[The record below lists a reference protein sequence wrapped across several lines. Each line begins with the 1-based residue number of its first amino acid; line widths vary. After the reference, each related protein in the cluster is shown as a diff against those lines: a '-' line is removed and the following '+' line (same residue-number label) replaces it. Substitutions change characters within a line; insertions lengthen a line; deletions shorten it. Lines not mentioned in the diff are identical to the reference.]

1 MRVCVF
7 CGASPGNRPIYR
19 EIAQELGRSLA
30 RKNIGLIYGGGDVGL
45 MGMVANSTL
54 ESGGE
59 VIGVIPR
66 TLVVRELA
74 HHGLTDL
81 RVVDDV
87 QERKD
92 AMARLSAAFVIL
104 PGGFGTIDEMFEMV
118 TWNQLGEHAK
128 PCILMNIEGFYDE
141 LLAFLATARDH
152 GFIKPSDLDG
162 VTVCTSIE
170 QLMLVLGQVSA
181 DQDSR

>member
-7 CGASPGNRPIYR
+7 CGASPGNRPVYR

-30 RKNIGLIYGGGDVGL
+30 RNKIGLVYGGGDVGL

-54 ESGGE
+54 EGGGE

-92 AMARLSAAFVIL
+92 AMARLSAAFIVL

-118 TWNQLGEHAK
+118 TWNQLGAHAK
-128 PCILMNIEGFYDE
+128 PCILMNIDGFYDQ
-141 LLAFLATARDH
+141 LLAFLATARDQ
-152 GFIKPSDLDG
+152 GFIRPSDLDG
-162 VTVCTSIE
+162 LTVCNSIE
-170 QLMLVLGQVSA
+170 ELMKVLKQA
-181 DQDSR
+181 ATE

>member
-7 CGASPGNRPIYR
+7 CGSSPGNQPTYR
-19 EIAQELGRSLA
+19 EVAQDLGRSLA
-30 RKNIGLIYGGGDVGL
+30 EKGIGLVYGGGDVGL

-54 ESGGE
+54 EGGGE

-66 TLVVRELA
+66 ALVVRELA

-92 AMARLSAAFVIL
+92 TMARLSAAFVIL

-128 PCILMNIEGFYDE
+128 PCILVNINGFYDQ
-141 LLAFLATARDH
+141 LLAFLNTARDQ
-152 GFIKPSDLDG
+152 GFIKPSDLEG
-162 VTVCTSIE
+162 LTVCSNISGLL
-170 QLMLVLGQVSA
+170 QVLQQVSS
-181 DQDSR
+181 D

>member
-7 CGASPGNRPIYR
+7 CGSSPGNRPIYR
-19 EIAQELGRSLA
+19 EIAQDLGRSLA
-30 RKNIGLIYGGGDVGL
+30 RKGIGLVYGGGDVGL

-54 ESGGE
+54 EGGGE

-66 TLVVRELA
+66 ALVVRELA

-92 AMARLSAAFVIL
+92 AMARLSVAFVVL

-128 PCILMNIEGFYDE
+128 PCILMNIDGFYDQ
-141 LLAFLATARDH
+141 LLAFLETARDQ
-152 GFIKPSDLDG
+152 GFIKPADLDG
-162 VTVCTSIE
+162 LTVCTSIK
-170 QLMLVLGQVSA
+170 QLIEVI
-181 DQDSR
+181 DQFPPE

>member
-7 CGASPGNRPIYR
+7 CGSSPGNQPEYR
-19 EIAQELGRSLA
+19 EIAQNLGRGLA
-30 RKNIGLIYGGGDVGL
+30 KKSVGLVYGGADVGL

-54 ESGGE
+54 EGGGE

-66 TLVVRELA
+66 NLVVRELA

-81 RVVDDV
+81 RVVDDM

-92 AMARLSAAFVIL
+92 VMAQLSSAFICL
-104 PGGFGTIDEMFEMV
+104 PGGYGTLDEIFEMV

-128 PCILMNIEGFYDE
+128 PCILLNINGFYDD
-141 LLAFLATARDH
+141 LLKFLDKARDQ
-152 GFIKPSDLDG
+152 GFIKGADRDGLTVVTGLDEMFEVLAK
-162 VTVCTSIE
+162 VT
-170 QLMLVLGQVSA
+170 A
-181 DQDSR
+181 D

>member
-1 MRVCVF
+1 MRVSVF
-7 CGASPGNRPIYR
+7 CGASPGNQPKYR
-19 EIAQELGRSLA
+19 EMAQNLGRSLA
-30 RKNIGLIYGGGDVGL
+30 QNGIGLVYGGGDVGL

-54 ESGGE
+54 EAGGE

-66 TLVVRELA
+66 ALVVRELA

-92 AMARLSAAFVIL
+92 VMARLSAAFIVL

-128 PCILMNIEGFYDE
+128 PCILMNIDGFYDQ
-141 LLAFLATARDH
+141 LLAFLDTARDQ
-152 GFIKPSDLDG
+152 GFIKPSDLEG
-162 VTVCTSIE
+162 LTVCSDIV
-170 QLMLVLGQVSA
+170 QLLEVLKQVPS
-181 DQDSR
+181 D